1 MAAAMTLKKVG
12 YRISTADSA
21 TVAYVEMEQD
31 KYDVIIIDP
40 STVGFAE
47 MGIESIPDAL
57 RAKLPK
63 DSPGIPIL
71 LALAED
77 MSSAEYGYS
86 GTVMK
91 PYDKEELI
99 ALVAKHLPQKAAA

>member
-1 MAAAMTLKKVG
+1 MAAAMALKKVG

-21 TVAYVEMEQD
+21 IVAYIEMEQD

-40 STVGFAE
+40 STPGFAE

-57 RAKLPK
+57 RAKLPP
-63 DSPGIPIL
+63 DSPNIPIL

-77 MSSAEYGYS
+77 MSSVEYGYS
-86 GTVMK
+86 GTLVK
-91 PYDKEELI
+91 PYDKDE
-99 ALVAKHLPQKAAA
+99 LVAQIAKHMPQKAV